1 MTNQELAEL
10 LNISEAEAA
19 EIRAKGKRDAE
30 AEAKLVALGVEH
42 GWTGPSTELASSASC
57 LTV

>member
-1 MTNQELAEL
+1 VAEMTNQELAEL

-30 AEAKLVALGVEH
+30 AEA
-42 GWTGPSTELASSASC
+42 
-57 LTV
+57 